1 MRDYCIITD
10 STTDLSLSALQESG
24 VQVIPME
31 FHLDGKSYHNYPDE
45 REYNMEQFYGELKA
59 GKTSTTSQINQQT
72 FLEIFEPI
80 LQEGKDL
87 LYLAFSSGL
96 SGTYQSSCLAAED
109 LREKYPEAKILCVDT
124 LAASAGEG
132 LLVYTAAKKKAEGMG
147 IEELAKWVEDNRLN
161 LCHWFTVDDLYHLKR
176 GGRVSPAAA
185 VIGTALGIKPVL
197 HVDNEGHLI
206 PMEKV
211 RGRRKSLDALV
222 DHMVK
227 TCDPKEGQTIFISH
241 GNAPEDAEYV
251 AKQVKSK
258 LKVKDVV
265 ISMIGP
271 VIGTHSG
278 PGTIALFFFGTQR

>member
-10 STTDLSLSALQESG
+10 STSDLSLSALQESG

-45 REYNMEQFYGELKA
+45 REYDMKAFYAELKA

-80 LQEGKDL
+80 LQEGKDI
-87 LYLAFSSGL
+87 LYLGFSSGL

-109 LREKYPEAKILCVDT
+109 LREKYPDAKIFCVDT

-147 IEELAKWVEDNRLN
+147 IEELAKWVEDNRLH

-176 GGRVSPAAA
+176 GGRVSSAAA

-197 HVDNEGHLI
+197 HVDDEGHLI

-227 TCDPKEGQTIFISH
+227 TCDPKEGQIIFISH

-251 AKQVKSK
+251 AKQIKSK

>member
-10 STTDLSLSALQESG
+10 STTDLALSVLEKTAIR
-24 VQVIPME
+24 VIPME
-31 FHLDGKSYHNYPDE
+31 FHLEGVSYRNYPDE
-45 REYNMEQFYGELKA
+45 REYPMDKFYAELKS
-59 GKTSTTSQINQQT
+59 GKTSTTSQINQVT
-72 FLEIFEPI
+72 FIEVFEPI
-80 LQEGKDL
+80 LQEGKDI

-96 SGTYQSSCLAAED
+96 SGTYQSACLAAEE
-109 LREKYPEAKILCVDT
+109 LREKYPEMKLYCVDT

-132 LLVYTAAKKKAEGMG
+132 LLVYTAALKKMAGMP
-147 IEELAKWVEDNRLN
+147 IEELAQWVTDNRLR
-161 LCHWFTVDDLYHLKR
+161 LCHWFTVDDLNHLKR

-211 RGRRKSLDALV
+211 RGRRRSLDALV

-241 GNAPEDAEYV
+241 GNAMEDAEYV
-251 AKQVKSK
+251 GKQIRARM
-258 LKVKDVV
+258 KVKEIVY
-265 ISMIGP
+265 SPIGP
-271 VIGTHSG
+271 VIGSHSG
-278 PGTIALFFFGTQR
+278 PGTVALFFFGTER

>member
-45 REYNMEQFYGELKA
+45 REYNMEQFYGELKD

-80 LQEGKDL
+80 LQEGKDI

-147 IEELAKWVEDNRLN
+147 IEELAKWVEDNRLH
-161 LCHWFTVDDLYHLKR
+161 LCHWFTVDDLHHLKR

-222 DHMVK
+222 EHMVK

-278 PGTIALFFFGTQR
+278 PGTVALFFFGAQR

>member
-147 IEELAKWVEDNRLN
+147 IEELAKWVEDNRLH
-161 LCHWFTVDDLYHLKR
+161 LCHWFTVDDLHHLKR

-222 DHMVK
+222 EHMVK

-278 PGTIALFFFGTQR
+278 PGTVALFFFGTQR

>member
-1 MRDYCIITD
+1 MRDYRIITD
-10 STTDLSLSALQESG
+10 STSDLSLSALQESG

-45 REYNMEQFYGELKA
+45 REYDMKTFYAELKA

-72 FLEIFEPI
+72 FLEIFEPV
-80 LQEGKDL
+80 LQEGKDI
-87 LYLAFSSGL
+87 LYLGFSSGL

-109 LREKYPEAKILCVDT
+109 LREKYPEAKIFCVDT

-132 LLVYTAAKKKAEGMG
+132 LLVYTAAQKKAEGMG
-147 IEELAKWVEDNRLN
+147 IEELAKWVEDHRLH

-251 AKQVKSK
+251 AKQVQSK
-258 LKVKDVV
+258 LKVKNVV
-265 ISMIGP
+265 LSMIGP
-271 VIGTHSG
+271 VIGSHSG

>member
-45 REYNMEQFYGELKA
+45 REYNMEQFYGELKD

-80 LQEGKDL
+80 LQEGKDI

-147 IEELAKWVEDNRLN
+147 IEELAKWVEDNRLH
-161 LCHWFTVDDLYHLKR
+161 LCHWFTVDDLHHLKR

-222 DHMVK
+222 EHMVK

-278 PGTIALFFFGTQR
+278 PGTVALFFFGTQR

>member
-45 REYNMEQFYGELKA
+45 REYNMEQFYGELKD

-132 LLVYTAAKKKAEGMG
+132 LLVYMAAKKKAEGMG
-147 IEELAKWVEDNRLN
+147 IEELAKWVEDNRLH
-161 LCHWFTVDDLYHLKR
+161 LCHWFTVDDLHHLKR

-222 DHMVK
+222 EHMVK

-278 PGTIALFFFGTQR
+278 PGTVALFFFGTQR

>member
-10 STTDLSLSALQESG
+10 STTDLALSVLEKTAIR
-24 VQVIPME
+24 VIPME
-31 FHLDGKSYHNYPDE
+31 FHLEGVSYRNYPDE
-45 REYNMEQFYGELKA
+45 REYPMEKFYAELKS
-59 GKTSTTSQINQQT
+59 GKTSTTSQINQAT
-72 FLEIFEPI
+72 FLEVFTPI
-80 LQEGKDL
+80 LQEGKDI

-96 SGTYQSSCLAAED
+96 SGTYQSACLAAEE
-109 LREKYPEAKILCVDT
+109 LREKYPEMKLYCVDT

-132 LLVYTAAKKKAEGMG
+132 LLVYTAALKKMAGMP
-147 IEELAKWVEDNRLN
+147 IEELAQWVTDNRLR
-161 LCHWFTVDDLYHLKR
+161 LCHWFTVDDLNHLKR

-211 RGRRKSLDALV
+211 RGRRRSLDALV

-251 AKQVKSK
+251 GKQIRAKM
-258 LKVKDVV
+258 KVKEIVY
-265 ISMIGP
+265 SLIGP
-271 VIGTHSG
+271 VIGSHSG
-278 PGTIALFFFGTQR
+278 PGTVALFFFGTER